1 MRSYIENVDL
11 DSGAS
16 YKYSAVWQRS
26 HQCHFLEQDGD
37 LIVESFLFSTMRLP
51 ILAWYDQF
59 DHRLRLKYS
68 DLIPEFPAITR
79 YYIVINDLVLQSSW
93 NSMTISSE
101 HYIFYNEIADLL
113 LELSP
118 SMRSYR
124 RNGIQWQNS
133 QVDQSRDPIYDE
145 ATISS

>member
-1 MRSYIENVDL
+1 
-11 DSGAS
+11 
-16 YKYSAVWQRS
+16 
-26 HQCHFLEQDGD
+26 
-37 LIVESFLFSTMRLP
+37 
-51 ILAWYDQF
+51 
-59 DHRLRLKYS
+59 
-68 DLIPEFPAITR
+68 
-79 YYIVINDLVLQSSW
+79 
-93 NSMTISSE
+93 MTISSE